1 LRVRSPDLALLKQ
14 LSTNSETYRDP
25 LAHIDWRTLDG
36 SGFWLP
42 EAALSLYGLAEYV
55 TLGVAVRQRLS
66 HYEFV
71 NVMCCGLWL
80 ERAFLQRISR
90 QLDARLPRAEYEFYL
105 HELREEAGHSLMF
118 LKAMR
123 ASGLALPEDAWRAPR
138 LADWLARHAPAGG
151 AGFWLAMVIG
161 EEVPDKFNRYVRS
174 EAAAVQP
181 AIAQICALHAMD
193 EARHIAAARSRL
205 DACLQDRPAWH
216 RAVLALAMNA
226 LLRQIV
232 DVFYL
237 PPARFYELA
246 GLTHGRWWRAMA
258 ARNPTHRRF
267 VAQQLAPTL
276 RMLEG
281 YGLQA
286 RL

>member
-1 LRVRSPDLALLKQ
+1 MRSPDLALLKQ
-14 LSTNSETYRDP
+14 LATNSEVYRDP
-25 LAHIDWRTLDG
+25 LAHIDWRALDG
-36 SGFWLP
+36 SGCWMP
-42 EAALSLYGLAEYV
+42 EPALSLYGLAEYA
-55 TLGVAVRQRLS
+55 TLAAGVKQRLS
-66 HYEFV
+66 QYEFV

-90 QLDARLPRAEYEFYL
+90 RLDARLPRAEYEFSL

-123 ASGLALPEDAWRAPR
+123 AGGLALPEDAWRAPG

-161 EEVPDKFNRYVRS
+161 EDVPDKFNRYVRS
-174 EAAAVQP
+174 EAGAVHP
-181 AIAQICALHAMD
+181 AIAQICTLHAMD
-193 EARHIAAARSRL
+193 EARHIAASRSRL
-205 DACLQDRPAWH
+205 EACLRGCPAWR
-216 RAVLALAMNA
+216 RAVLAAVMNA

-246 GLTHGRWWRAMA
+246 GLTHGRWWRALA
-258 ARNPTHRRF
+258 VCNPTHRHF

-281 YGLQA
+281 YGFRASL
-286 RL
+286 